1 MNFLKTRWLISPK
14 IQLVG
19 WILVGGILLYLAL
32 DHLETRVV
40 WETFGKT
47 NGWYVALAI
56 LSVGIT
62 TYAKAVRWKIL
73 LMSSGRRVGVG
84 SVLVPLMIGQTMN
97 WYLPGRVGDVGRV
110 MILGKTGLGKTF
122 ALGTVAL
129 EKILD
134 LVAYIILFFVT
145 LILIPLPQLVSE
157 AVYSMAVVTLALVI
171 GLGIVVSNPARFIR
185 WIYKLLSIFPDRI
198 TNIFRPRLLAAMDSL
213 EIFRDPKELL
223 WVAFW
228 TLLIWG
234 TSIWTNSLVG
244 LALGKPLSILASL
257 AVLVILFA
265 GVSVPSI
272 PGRIGIFQYV
282 CILALGLFKI
292 SAEFGLSY
300 GILLQAVVF
309 LPTTLLSL
317 IFLGLFGIKVT
328 KDDEL
333 GKSLIK

>member
-1 MNFLKTRWLISPK
+1 MRWLKSPK
-14 IQLVG
+14 IQLLG
-19 WILVGGILLYLAL
+19 WILIGGILLYLAL
-32 DHLETRVV
+32 DHLELSEV
-40 WETFGKT
+40 WETFRKT

-56 LSVGIT
+56 ISVGIT
-62 TYAKAVRWKIL
+62 TYAKAIRWKIL

-84 SVLVPLMIGQTMN
+84 SVLIPLIIGQTMN

-110 MILGKTGLGKTF
+110 MILGKSGLGKTF

-134 LVAYIILFFVT
+134 LVAYIILFIVT
-145 LILIPLPQLVSE
+145 LILIPLPTLVSD
-157 AVYSMAVVTLALVI
+157 AVYSMSIITLALVF
-171 GLGIVVSNPARFIR
+171 GLGVVVSNPTRFFH
-185 WIYKLLSIFPDRI
+185 WIYKILSIFPERFL
-198 TNIFRPRLLAAMDSL
+198 NKFRPRLEAAMESL
-213 EIFRDPKELL
+213 EIFRDPKELSL
-223 WVAFW
+223 IAIW
-228 TLLIWG
+228 TFLIWG
-234 TSIWTNSLVG
+234 TSIWTNALVG
-244 LALGKPLSILASL
+244 WALGMPLSMLAST
-257 AVLVILFA
+257 AVLVMLFA

-309 LPTTLLSL
+309 LPTTILSL

-328 KDDEL
+328 KEDEF
-333 GKSLIK
+333 GKFTIK